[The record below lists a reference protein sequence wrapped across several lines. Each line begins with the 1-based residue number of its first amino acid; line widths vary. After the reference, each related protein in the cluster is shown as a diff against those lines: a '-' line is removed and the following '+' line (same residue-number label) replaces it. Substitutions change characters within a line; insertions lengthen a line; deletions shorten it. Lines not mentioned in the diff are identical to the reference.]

1 MTHST
6 TPNPKSSS
14 AVRIEQVAARVGVSI
29 ATVSRVLNA
38 RGKCSEVTR
47 QRVLEAVREM
57 GYAPNT
63 AARSLAR
70 GRTQTIGLL
79 VPDVD
84 AEFFA
89 PLLRGVAD
97 AAAESGFDLLLAL
110 RPAPI
115 GRGAVVE
122 RSLGRHNVDGVLVFA
137 GSADEIE
144 LRRLRSSGCP
154 VVLLYHAATDGLDVP
169 SVLVE
174 NRHGARQAVEHLVR
188 HGRRRIAFL
197 RGPPGYED
205 ARERE
210 QGFRDA
216 LEAHG
221 LGASAGPI
229 GNGGFSASVAHATV
243 ASWLERGLGF
253 DAIFA
258 CDDDSASGAL
268 RALHDARVAVP
279 SSVAVIGF
287 DDAPFATHL
296 DPPLT
301 TVRAVTERVGREAV
315 RLLVDQ
321 ITTGSSALQVRLPTE
336 LVVRRSCGCD

>member
-1 MTHST
+1 M
-6 TPNPKSSS
+6 
-14 AVRIEQVAARVGVSI
+14 AARAGVSI

-47 QRVLEAVREM
+47 QRVLETVREM
-57 GYAPNT
+57 GYAPST

-70 GRTQTIGLL
+70 GSTQTIGLL

-110 RPAPI
+110 RPAPL
-115 GRGAVVE
+115 GKRMCKE
-122 RSLGRHNVDGVLVFA
+122 RPLGRHNVDGVLVFA
-137 GSADEIE
+137 GSADELE

-154 VVLLYHAATDGLDVP
+154 VVLLYHAATGGMDVP

-174 NRHGARQAVEHLVR
+174 NRYGARQAVEHLIG

-216 LEAHG
+216 LEANG
-221 LGASAGPI
+221 LGAQDAPVGD
-229 GNGGFSASVAHATV
+229 GGFSASVALATV
-243 ASWLERGLGF
+243 SSWLERGLVF

-268 RALHDARVAVP
+268 RALHDAGVNVPSDVAV
-279 SSVAVIGF
+279 VGF
-287 DDAPFATHL
+287 DDAPFAPHL
-296 DPPLT
+296 EPPLT

-321 ITTGSSALQVRLPTE
+321 IETGSSALQVRLPTE
-336 LVVRRSCGCD
+336 LIVRRSCGCD